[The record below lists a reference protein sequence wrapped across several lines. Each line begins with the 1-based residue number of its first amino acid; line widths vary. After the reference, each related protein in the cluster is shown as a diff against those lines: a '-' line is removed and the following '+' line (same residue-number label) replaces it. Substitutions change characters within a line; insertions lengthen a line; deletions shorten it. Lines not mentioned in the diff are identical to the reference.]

1 MEFGFWD
8 VIEIAGALC
17 FFIYGMKMMSDGIQ
31 RAAGSML
38 RNILRS
44 MTKNRFLGVFT
55 GFLITALVQSSSAT
69 TVMTVSFVNAGLLT
83 LIESA
88 GIMMG
93 ANIGTTVTGWII
105 AILGFKVKLSAYS
118 IPLFAIGVPMLFS
131 GRGKLKYWGEFL
143 IGFAILFLGLSYLKG
158 AVPDLGEDTLAWIE
172 GFAQY
177 GIFSRIGFVMLGAL
191 VTVIVQ
197 SSSAAMAITLTLVYA
212 GWLPLEV
219 AAAMVLGE
227 NIGTTITAEIASLV
241 GNTEAKRSARIHSMF
256 NIIGVLWMVILLPWV
271 IEFLTTFVENFSSI
285 FESNKKIKTA
295 DLKAEDIL
303 NTYILAA
310 FHTTFNIINVI
321 LLIGFVPW
329 LVKMAIKTVP
339 GSAEDE
345 DSEGKLKFIGSAG
358 VRTPELATI
367 ELQKEVAHFGEITS
381 RMSVF
386 SKTLINSTDAKE
398 QKKMLKKLK
407 KYEKITDR
415 LEIEITEYMTKLSN
429 QKITPK
435 TSLRLRSI
443 LNICNDLERIG
454 DIYFQISKAVERKI
468 EEKDYFL
475 PEQRENINKMIEKV
489 DQAFEI
495 MVRNLNTPSYDN
507 VSKEEAEAAEKA
519 INAMRDQLREEN
531 NKKIGTADYNS
542 KTAMVYNNL
551 FSSLEKVGDHII
563 NVTEAVIGEI

>member
-8 VIEIAGALC
+8 AIEIIGALC
-17 FFIYGMKMMSDGIQ
+17 FFIFGMKMMSDGIQ

-88 GIMMG
+88 GVMMG

-143 IGFAILFLGLSYLKG
+143 IGFAILFMGLSFLKN
-158 AVPDLGEDTLAWIE
+158 AVPDLGGDAFRGWFED
-172 GFAQY
+172 FAQY
-177 GIFSRIGFVMLGAL
+177 GILSRIGFVLLGAF
-191 VTVIVQ
+191 VTVVVQ
-197 SSSAAMAITLTLVYA
+197 SSSAAMAVTLTLVYA

-241 GNTEAKRSARIHSMF
+241 GNTESKRSARIHSMF
-256 NIIGVLWMVILLPWV
+256 NIIGVCWMVILLPWV
-271 IEFLTTFVENFSSI
+271 IEFLTTFVESFSSI
-285 FESNKKIKTA
+285 FESNKKLKTEGLGA
-295 DLKAEDIL
+295 GDVT

-310 FHTTFNIINVI
+310 FHTTFNIINVL
-321 LLIGFVPW
+321 LLIWFVPW

-339 GSAEDE
+339 GKEDE
-345 DSEGKLKFIGSAG
+345 DGEEGKLKFIGAG

-367 ELQKEVAHFGEITS
+367 ELQKEVGHFGEITA
-381 RMSVF
+381 RMSGF
-386 SKTLINSTDAKE
+386 SRTLINSTDAKE
-398 QKKMLKKLK
+398 QKKMLKKIK

-415 LEIEITEYMTKLSN
+415 LEIEITEYMTKLYN
-429 QKITPK
+429 QEITPK
-435 TSLRLRSI
+435 TGLRLRSI

-454 DIYFQISKAVERKI
+454 DIYFQISKSIERKI
-468 EEKDYFL
+468 EDKDYFL
-475 PEQRENINKMIEKV
+475 PEQRDNINKMIDTV
-489 DQAFEI
+489 DQAFAI
-495 MVRNLNTPSYDN
+495 MVKNLNQPSYDN
-507 VSKEEAEAAEKA
+507 VTKDEAKAAEKV
-519 INAMRDQLREEN
+519 INQMRNELRAEN
-531 NKKIGTADYNS
+531 NKRIGGEDYNA
-542 KTAMVYNNL
+542 KTAML
-551 FSSLEKVGDHII
+551 TFMTTS
-563 NVTEAVIGEI
+563 